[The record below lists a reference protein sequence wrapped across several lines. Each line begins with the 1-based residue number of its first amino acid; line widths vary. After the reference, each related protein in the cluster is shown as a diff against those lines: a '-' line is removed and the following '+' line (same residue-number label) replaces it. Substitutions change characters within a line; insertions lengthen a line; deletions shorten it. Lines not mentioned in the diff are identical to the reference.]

1 MSKRVDK
8 RFPSEY
14 TNLANMKEIH
24 IHITRRWLMPL
35 VVAPVGKDVRVVKIL
50 ADEKTK
56 KHLEN
61 LGITIDSVIRVISA
75 SGGSVIC
82 VVKDGRLALDKEM
95 ATKILIA

>member
-1 MSKRVDK
+1 
-8 RFPSEY
+8 
-14 TNLANMKEIH
+14 
-24 IHITRRWLMPL
+24 MPL

-82 VVKDGRLALDKEM
+82 VVTHRKPPFFYDFIVTDYLNFVNICPVFLFKKNG
-95 ATKILIA
+95 

>member
-1 MSKRVDK
+1 
-8 RFPSEY
+8 
-14 TNLANMKEIH
+14 
-24 IHITRRWLMPL
+24 MPL

-61 LGITIDSVIRVISA
+61 LGITIDSCIKVISS

-82 VVKDGRLALDKEM
+82 IVKDGRLALDKEM

>member
-1 MSKRVDK
+1 
-8 RFPSEY
+8 
-14 TNLANMKEIH
+14 
-24 IHITRRWLMPL
+24 MPL

-61 LGITIDSVIRVISA
+61 LGITIYSVIRVISA

>member
-1 MSKRVDK
+1 
-8 RFPSEY
+8 
-14 TNLANMKEIH
+14 
-24 IHITRRWLMPL
+24 MPL

-50 ADEKTK
+50 ADEKKK

>member
-1 MSKRVDK
+1 
-8 RFPSEY
+8 
-14 TNLANMKEIH
+14 
-24 IHITRRWLMPL
+24 MPL

-50 ADEKTK
+50 ADEKNK
-56 KHLEN
+56 KHIEN

>member
-1 MSKRVDK
+1 
-8 RFPSEY
+8 
-14 TNLANMKEIH
+14 
-24 IHITRRWLMPL
+24 MPL

-50 ADEKTK
+50 ADEKMK